1 MNDNLNKLNN
11 HGYLCY
17 DYVVKINFCN
27 HFFFKLNTSV
37 LTLLSQL
44 TQAKSNYASSERS
57 VNLYE
62 SLREINL
69 VRIIIHTT

>member
-27 HFFFKLNTSV
+27 LFFFKLNTSV
-37 LTLLSQL
+37 LTLLS
-44 TQAKSNYASSERS
+44 
-57 VNLYE
+57 
-62 SLREINL
+62 
-69 VRIIIHTT
+69 